1 MIDMEMKEK
10 LDMIF
15 FFSCI
20 GLELPRLG
28 IKKPLAYNQL
38 PKLHLLCCVLLCMCR
53 LGVEGE
59 RLGLTENGIGERN
72 FVGVGRCADWWNW
85 SLFQLLK
92 CAVGLGE
99 GKGKVR

>member
-1 MIDMEMKEK
+1 
-10 LDMIF
+10 
-15 FFSCI
+15 
-20 GLELPRLG
+20 
-28 IKKPLAYNQL
+28 
-38 PKLHLLCCVLLCMCR
+38 MCR